1 METMIEAT
9 DRLRCAGFK
18 YDLAPTSNVSLR
30 CGCGRQMD
38 VGTAMILQAVR
49 TEDSSNPESEDVV
62 LALITPCG
70 HAGLLTLGGET
81 ETDVSGSEVLR
92 RLHRDPRFPRNDPR
106 RTTMPSECVS
116 VRTSNEFTAE
126 TVPPGLLRAHKLA
139 SDVWGRLRVLSGRV
153 VFAYEASPYDAVS
166 LSAGDHVDI
175 PPDVLHSVELLTDAR
190 FVIEFFRAADPI
202 VEQHR
207 GAKATSPK

>member
-18 YDLAPTSNVSLR
+18 YDLASTSNVSLR

-38 VGTAMILQAVR
+38 VGTAMILQTVR
-49 TEDSSNPESEDVV
+49 TEGSSNHESEDVL

-70 HAGLLTLGGET
+70 HAGLLTVGGET
-81 ETDVSGSEVLR
+81 EADVSGAEVLR
-92 RLHRDPRFPRNDPR
+92 RLHRDPRSPRNDPR
-106 RTTMPSECVS
+106 QTTMPSEFVL
-116 VRTSNEFTAE
+116 VRTSKEFTAE
-126 TVPPGLLRAHKLA
+126 TVPAGLLRAHKLA

-166 LSAGDHVDI
+166 LAVGDSVDI
-175 PPDVLHSVELLTDAR
+175 PPDALHSVELLTDAR
-190 FVIEFFRAADPI
+190 FVIEFFRAAEP
-202 VEQHR
+202 VTEQHR
-207 GAKATSPK
+207 GANTTWPK